1 MSEVQYLR
9 PTSLAEVQAC
19 LQQHPQGQLLA
30 GGQSLL
36 AAMRLGLTQPSH
48 LVDLQDVVELQ
59 DIRVSHDHV
68 WIGAM
73 VTHARIAA
81 EGQLQRQYPML
92 AELAHGIADQQ
103 VRNVG
108 TLGGSLANNDPAACW
123 PAGVLAYGATLV
135 TNQRDIPAD
144 HFFTDLFTTALQ
156 AGEVLLGV
164 RLPACASAQYVKYEQ
179 PASRFAMVGVAITRT
194 TANTHSPVRVAI
206 TGLGHGVMRWPEA
219 EAALQAHWSVQS
231 LDGLRLAPDLAQSD
245 VHASASYRA
254 HLGAVLCRR
263 AVAAQT
269 GEVAHLPRPAA
280 PSTPRAPQTPASLAH
295 TNRANH
301 TTQHAHNPAAISG
314 SHHLTQSVPQV
325 WDALL
330 DPAVLQPC
338 IPGCESIQRLDDT
351 HYSAVVKVGL
361 GPVSARFVT
370 QIHLQPVRPPS
381 QGEPTECRLQLS
393 GQAGSLGQGSAEV
406 VVHLHTEMSDAGTA
420 GTRLMW
426 HATPQL
432 SGQLAQLGNRLVQA
446 SARSLSTQF
455 FVRLTQVM
463 GGASTAPLPPSI
475 FYAWRTHLSR
485 WLQRFFKR

>member
-1 MSEVQYLR
+1 MSGVQYLR

-19 LQQHPQGQLLA
+19 LQQHPQAQLLA

-73 VTHARIAA
+73 VTHARVAA
-81 EGQLQRQYPML
+81 HADIQHHHPML
-92 AELAHGIADQQ
+92 AKLAHGIADQQ

-135 TNQRDIPAD
+135 TSQREIAAD
-144 HFFTDLFTTALQ
+144 DFFSDLFTTALRPV
-156 AGEVLLGV
+156 EVLLGV
-164 RLPACASAQYVKYEQ
+164 RLPACACATYVKYEQ
-179 PASRFAMVGVAITRT
+179 PASRFAMVGVAVTRA
-194 TANTHSPVRVAI
+194 TAHTHSPVRVAI
-206 TGLGHGVMRWPEA
+206 TGLGHGVMRWPDA
-219 EAALQAHWSVQS
+219 EAALQGHWSVQA
-231 LDGLRLAPDLAQSD
+231 LDGLRLDADMAQTD
-245 VHASASYRA
+245 VHASASYRT
-254 HLGAVLCRR
+254 HLAAVLCRR
-263 AVAAQT
+263 AVAAHT
-269 GEVAHLPRPAA
+269 GEEGRLPQPAR
-280 PSTPRAPQTPASLAH
+280 TRFPRALAH
-295 TNRANH
+295 TERVDSAQH
-301 TTQHAHNPAAISG
+301 TRQPAHQPGAISG
-314 SHHLTQSVPQV
+314 SHHLAQPVSLV

-330 DPAVLQPC
+330 DPVILQPC

-361 GPVSARFVT
+361 GPVSARFAT
-370 QIHLQPVRPPS
+370 QIQLQPVRSPS

-455 FVRLTQVM
+455 FVRLTQVL
-463 GGASTAPLPPSI
+463 GGASTAPRPPSI
-475 FYAWRTHLSR
+475 FYAWRTHFSR

>member
-1 MSEVQYLR
+1 M
-9 PTSLAEVQAC
+9 
-19 LQQHPQGQLLA
+19 
-30 GGQSLL
+30 
-36 AAMRLGLTQPSH
+36 
-48 LVDLQDVVELQ
+48 
-59 DIRVSHDHV
+59 
-68 WIGAM
+68 
-73 VTHARIAA
+73 
-81 EGQLQRQYPML
+81 
-92 AELAHGIADQQ
+92 
-103 VRNVG
+103 
-108 TLGGSLANNDPAACW
+108 
-123 PAGVLAYGATLV
+123 
-135 TNQRDIPAD
+135 
-144 HFFTDLFTTALQ
+144 
-156 AGEVLLGV
+156 
-164 RLPACASAQYVKYEQ
+164 RLPACALAQYVKYEQ
-179 PASRFAMVGVAITRT
+179 PASRFAMVGVAITRA
-194 TANTHSPVRVAI
+194 TAHTPSPVRLAI
-206 TGLGHGVMRWPEA
+206 TGLGHGVMRWPDA

-245 VHASASYRA
+245 VHASARYRA

-269 GEVAHLPRPAA
+269 GEVAQLPRPVASNA
-280 PSTPRAPQTPASLAH
+280 PRAPQTPASPVHA
-295 TNRANH
+295 NRANH
-301 TTQHAHNPAAISG
+301 TARKIHNPALISG
-314 SHHLTQSVPQV
+314 SHHLAQSVSQV

-351 HYSAVVKVGL
+351 HYNAVVKVGL

-370 QIHLQPVRPPS
+370 QIHLQPVRTPS
-381 QGEPTECRLQLS
+381 QGEPTECHLQLS

-455 FVRLTQVM
+455 FVRLTQVI
-463 GGASTAPLPPSI
+463 GGSPAAYDRPSF
-475 FYAWRTHLSR
+475 FYAWRSQLAR

>member
-1 MSEVQYLR
+1 MSGVQYLR

-48 LVDLQDVVELQ
+48 LVDLQDVAELQ
-59 DIRVSHDHV
+59 EIRVTHEQV

-73 VTHARIAA
+73 VTHARVAA
-81 EGQLQRQYPML
+81 HPELQRHHPML
-92 AELAHGIADQQ
+92 AQLAHGIADQQ

-135 TNQRDIPAD
+135 TSQREIAAD
-144 HFFTDLFTTALQ
+144 EFFTDLFTTALRPV
-156 AGEVLLGV
+156 EVLLGA
-164 RLPACASAQYVKYEQ
+164 RLPARACAQYVKYEQ
-179 PASRFAMVGVAITRT
+179 PASRFAMVGVAITR
-194 TANTHSPVRVAI
+194 ASVQDRSPVRVAI

-231 LDGLRLAPDLAQSD
+231 LDSLRLDPELAQSD

-254 HLGAVLCRR
+254 HLAAVLCRR
-263 AVAAQT
+263 AVAAHT
-269 GEVAHLPRPAA
+269 GEDAQLPRPA
-280 PSTPRAPQTPASLAH
+280 PSSTPRAPAIRLRKDRAHSATQQT
-295 TNRANH
+295 N
-301 TTQHAHNPAAISG
+301 NPAAISG
-314 SHHLTQSVPQV
+314 SHHLAQSVSQV
-325 WDALL
+325 WDAVL
-330 DPAVLQPC
+330 DPAVLQQC
-338 IPGCESIQRLDDT
+338 IPGCESIQRVDDT

-361 GPVSARFVT
+361 GPVSARFAT
-370 QIHLQPVRPPS
+370 QIHLQPVRTPT
-381 QGEPTECRLQLS
+381 QGEPTECHLQLS

-406 VVHLHTEMSDAGTA
+406 VVRMYTETSDAGRA
-420 GTRLMW
+420 GTRLDW

-455 FVRLTQVM
+455 FVRLTQLIS
-463 GGASTAPLPPSI
+463 GSPPQATRPRF
-475 FYAWRTHLSR
+475 FYACFSDLLR

>member
-1 MSEVQYLR
+1 MSGVQYLR

-19 LQQHPQGQLLA
+19 LQQHPQAQLLA

-48 LVDLQDVVELQ
+48 LVDLQDLAELQ
-59 DIRVSHDHV
+59 DIRVSHDQV

-81 EGQLQRQYPML
+81 HPDLQQHHAML
-92 AELAHGIADQQ
+92 AELANGIADQQ

-108 TLGGSLANNDPAACW
+108 TIGGSLANNDPAACW

-135 TNQRDIPAD
+135 TSQREITAD
-144 HFFTDLFTTALQ
+144 AFFTDLFTTALRPD
-156 AGEVLLGV
+156 EVLLGV
-164 RLPACASAQYVKYEQ
+164 RLPACASAHYVKYEQ
-179 PASRFAMVGVAITRT
+179 SASRFAMVGVAITRT
-194 TANTHSPVRVAI
+194 TAHTHSPVRVAI
-206 TGLGHGVMRWPEA
+206 TGLGNGVMRWPEA

-231 LDGLRLAPDLAQSD
+231 LNGVHLDAELAQSD
-245 VHASASYRA
+245 VHASAIYRA

-269 GEVAHLPRPAA
+269 GEVAHLPKPAR
-280 PSTPRAPQTPASLAH
+280 TRRPRAPEPQVPADGTHHA
-295 TNRANH
+295 
-301 TTQHAHNPAAISG
+301 TQHAHQPGAISG
-314 SHHLTQSVPQV
+314 SHHLAQSVTVV

-330 DPAVLQPC
+330 DPVILQPC

-370 QIHLQPVRPPS
+370 QIHLQPVRTPS

-406 VVHLHTEMSDAGTA
+406 VVHLHTETSGTGVA
-420 GTRLMW
+420 STRLVW

-432 SGQLAQLGNRLVQA
+432 SGQLAQLGNRLVTA

-455 FVRLTQVM
+455 FERLTQVI
-463 GGASTAPLPPSI
+463 GGSHAAHARPSI
-475 FYAWRTHLSR
+475 FYAWRSHLSR

>member
-1 MSEVQYLR
+1 MKGVQYLR
-9 PTSLAEVQAC
+9 PTSLAEVHTC
-19 LQQHPQGQLLA
+19 LQQHPQAQLLA

-48 LVDLQDVVELQ
+48 LVDLQDVPELQ

-73 VTHARIAA
+73 VTHARVAA
-81 EGQLQRQYPML
+81 HADIQHHHPML
-92 AELAHGIADQQ
+92 AKLAHGIADQQ

-135 TNQRDIPAD
+135 TTQREIPAD
-144 HFFTDLFTTALQ
+144 DFFTDLFTTALRPD
-156 AGEVLLGV
+156 EVLLGM
-164 RLPACASAQYVKYEQ
+164 RLPACALAQYVKYEQ
-179 PASRFAMVGVAITRT
+179 PASRFAMVGVAITRA
-194 TANTHSPVRVAI
+194 TAHTPSPVRVAI
-206 TGLGHGVMRWPEA
+206 TGLGHGVMRWPDA

-231 LDGLRLAPDLAQSD
+231 LNGLQLDAELAQSD

-254 HLGAVLCRR
+254 HLAAVLCRR
-263 AVAAQT
+263 AVAAHT
-269 GEVAHLPRPAA
+269 GEVALLPKPARTRTPQA
-280 PSTPRAPQTPASLAH
+280 PEPQVPADGTH
-295 TNRANH
+295 H
-301 TTQHAHNPAAISG
+301 TTQHAHQPGAISG
-314 SHHLTQSVPQV
+314 SHHLAQSVAVV

-330 DPAVLQPC
+330 NPVILQPC

-361 GPVSARFVT
+361 GPVSARFAT

-393 GQAGSLGQGSAEV
+393 GQAGSLGQGRAEV
-406 VVHLHTEMSDAGTA
+406 VVHLHNETSDTGMA
-420 GTRLMW
+420 GTRLDW

-432 SGQLAQLGNRLVQA
+432 SGQLAQLGNRLVHA

-463 GGASTAPLPPSI
+463 GGASSAPTRPSF
-475 FYAWRTHLSR
+475 FYAWRTHFSR

>member
-19 LQQHPQGQLLA
+19 LRQHPQAQLLA

-59 DIRVSHDHV
+59 EIRVTHEQV

-73 VTHARIAA
+73 VTHARVAA
-81 EGQLQRQYPML
+81 HPELQRHHPML
-92 AELAHGIADQQ
+92 AQLAHGIADQQ

-135 TNQRDIPAD
+135 TSQREIAAD
-144 HFFTDLFTTALQ
+144 EFFTDLFTTTLRPA
-156 AGEVLLGV
+156 EVLLGV
-164 RLPACASAQYVKYEQ
+164 RLPARACAQYVKYEQ
-179 PASRFAMVGVAITRT
+179 PASRFATVGVAVTRAT
-194 TANTHSPVRVAI
+194 EQDRSPVRVAI
-206 TGLGHGVMRWPEA
+206 TGLGHGVMRWAEA

-231 LDGLRLAPDLAQSD
+231 LDSLRLDPELAQSD

-254 HLGAVLCRR
+254 HLAAVLCRR
-263 AVAAQT
+263 AVAAHT
-269 GEVAHLPRPAA
+269 GEATRLPRPTASSTLRACAA
-280 PSTPRAPQTPASLAH
+280 HVHPDTAHSTAQQAH
-295 TNRANH
+295 K
-301 TTQHAHNPAAISG
+301 PAAISG
-314 SHHLTQSVPQV
+314 SHHLPQPVAQV
-325 WDALL
+325 WDAVL
-330 DPAVLQPC
+330 DPVVLQQC
-338 IPGCESIQRLDDT
+338 IPGCESIQRVDDT

-361 GPVSARFVT
+361 GPVSARFAT
-370 QIHLQPVRPPS
+370 QIHLHPVRTPT
-381 QGEPTECRLQLS
+381 QGEPTECHLQLS
-393 GQAGSLGQGSAEV
+393 GQAGSLGQGSAAV
-406 VVHLHTEMSDAGTA
+406 VVRMHTETSDTGST
-420 GTRLMW
+420 GTRLEW

-455 FVRLTQVM
+455 FVRLTQVIS
-463 GGASTAPLPPSI
+463 GTVTQPTRPGF
-475 FYAWRTHLSR
+475 FYACYSHLPR